1 MTLFV
6 DQISIAV
13 ASIPSLMA
21 LVWRYMTWG
30 ETGND
35 GLSEAVMWVSD
46 DNGEIFGPMMRLSAN
61 GTIGEVKEQKK
72 QNKLY
77 FSLSFSQ
84 SKLHNKFLLVSE
96 YDSSPK

>member
-1 MTLFV
+1 
-6 DQISIAV
+6 
-13 ASIPSLMA
+13 
-21 LVWRYMTWG
+21 
-30 ETGND
+30 
-35 GLSEAVMWVSD
+35 MWVSD

-72 QNKLY
+72 QNKLH

>member
-1 MTLFV
+1 
-6 DQISIAV
+6 
-13 ASIPSLMA
+13 
-21 LVWRYMTWG
+21 
-30 ETGND
+30 
-35 GLSEAVMWVSD
+35 MWVSD

-84 SKLHNKFLLVSE
+84 PKLHNKFLLVSE